1 MECGMTTSDAIFIP
15 RGTGVFLRALN
26 RAQYGTPR
34 QAAAKA
40 SRHGV
45 SWVALMAI
53 GLAGDPP
60 RERVQGLV
68 PIADYGQAFR
78 EAGIE
83 VWVWFFP
90 LAEAPEAA
98 ATAAGRALRACGGR
112 GLILDVERPYRG
124 RAAACRRLVSTS
136 LDELREDQGIAVTSY
151 PLVRFHEVMPWD
163 EMVAGTGM
171 PQTYTITP
179 ANARLA
185 VNQWRS
191 RGHTSIVPIGP
202 AFGPNS
208 GVKLRRYLENAYLDA
223 GTPTVDGIG
232 IWSWPQMALREWR
245 TLEAIASWW

>member
-1 MECGMTTSDAIFIP
+1 MECGMTTSDAIFVP
-15 RGTGVFLRALN
+15 RGTGVFLRTLT
-26 RAQYGTPR
+26 RAKYGTPH

-40 SRHGV
+40 NRHGV

-68 PIADYGQAFR
+68 PIAEYGQAFR

-83 VWVWFFP
+83 VWIWFFP
-90 LAEAPEAA
+90 LADAPEAA
-98 ATAAGRALRACGGR
+98 ASAAGRALRACGGR
-112 GLILDVERPYRG
+112 GLILDIERPYRG
-124 RAAACRRLVSTS
+124 RAAACRRLVSAS

-163 EMVAGTGM
+163 EIVAGTGM

-185 VNQWRS
+185 VDQWRS

-245 TLEAIASWW
+245 TLEAIAAWW